1 MPDQLAQLKQKYQP
15 VIDAIQKEGGQLQN
29 VNMDGNQLYL
39 KAAVHS
45 DASKN
50 KVWDAIKSVDP
61 NFQDLKHDIEVNATG
76 QSQGASDSSSAENS
90 GSGSKYTVQSG
101 DSLSKISQKF
111 YGDANKYMTI
121 AKTNHIDDPNKIK
134 AGQELIV
141 PAA

>member
-29 VNMDGNQLYL
+29 VNIDGNQLYL
-39 KAAVHS
+39 KATMNS
-45 DASKN
+45 EASKN

-61 NFQDLKHDIEVNATG
+61 NFKDLKHEIEVNAGGQAQSASASAGTG
-76 QSQGASDSSSAENS
+76 N
-90 GSGSKYTVQSG
+90 KYTVQPG

-111 YGDANKYMTI
+111 YGDANKYMRI
-121 AKTNHIDDPNKIK
+121 AKANHIDDPDKIK
-134 AGQELIV
+134 AGQELLI

>member
-1 MPDQLAQLKQKYQP
+1 MSDQLAQLKQKYQP
-15 VIDAIQKEGGQLQN
+15 VIDAIQKDGGQLQN

-39 KAAVHS
+39 KATVS
-45 DASKN
+45 SQASKD

-61 NFQDLKHDIEVNATG
+61 SFKDLKHDIEVSAGG
-76 QSQGASDSSSAENS
+76 QSQGASAS
-90 GSGSKYTVQSG
+90 GGAGNKYTVQSG

-121 AKTNHIDDPNKIK
+121 AKANHIDDPDKIK
-134 AGQELIV
+134 AGQELII

>member
-29 VNMDGNQLYL
+29 VNMDGSQLYL
-39 KAAVHS
+39 KATVNSEAG
-45 DASKN
+45 KN
-50 KVWDAIKSVDP
+50 KIWDTIKSVDP
-61 NFQDLKHDIEVNATG
+61 NFKDLKHDIEVGAGG
-76 QSQGASDSSSAENS
+76 QSQGAAASAQAGN
-90 GSGSKYTVQSG
+90 KYTVQAG

-121 AKTNHIDDPNKIK
+121 AKANHIDDPNKIK
-134 AGQELIV
+134 AGQELII